1 MSNKRSAEKAG
12 FDSYPDNEL
21 LRCDDA
27 FTIDDPSLLQ
37 DVPFAEFIEQAPG
50 QAQDAVLPSA
60 EVAAEFSRAAVEA
73 AGEARD
79 ATAQQTAQLSS
90 TKKSRKKKAEGTKES
105 RVSRLDRQK
114 KSAESD
120 EALVDD
126 FRNPYEP
133 EVYDLEGED
142 PAKLK
147 PAKCTMSNPKKDKTG
162 KCGTEDSKL
171 VDLRPYYHE
180 WQRCR
185 KVNARIIWYNE
196 NKDRPKD
203 NQAKKPYSRATAACD
218 RCIHTRSKCNS
229 AGDTRCDN
237 CINSGSRCTETNW
250 STGYSY
256 IRGQRAAVI
265 RKFETLE
272 KNLGEKD
279 AEIALLQERYGRLQE
294 GCNKWQS
301 WAVYVCE
308 TRNTH
313 PPPEDLCPKR
323 KFTDLLENFRQRY
336 NLLISPSANGAP
348 PRSSHAPNRIS
359 RNTGYRRNNRENNVA
374 QIPSNGSDGPN
385 QENRELG
392 PTQTAPSYPQ
402 HNAAQPA
409 RFQHTSSQSD
419 YSHTGSPHQDLFHA
433 YNAAGCSSFKPAAC
447 NLYDGLVD
455 MTTMSH
461 ELSTNTSNPYNTPA
475 LNTEQVATIES
486 LRREYAESQYCQGPQ
501 SNQTDYYALPEDDNI
516 QGDPQTEPNP
526 GDSSGDPQICYV
538 YPGVQQLFNVPYNVY
553 DE

>member
-1 MSNKRSAEKAG
+1 MSNKRNAEQAG
-12 FDSYPDNEL
+12 FDSYHDNEL
-21 LRCDDA
+21 LRCDDT

-37 DVPFAEFIEQAPG
+37 DVSFAEFIEQATPG
-50 QAQDAVLPSA
+50 QAQDAVFPSA
-60 EVAAEFSRAAVEA
+60 EVTAESSRAAVEA
-73 AGEARD
+73 AGETRD
-79 ATAQQTAQLSS
+79 ATAQQTAQPSPM
-90 TKKSRKKKAEGTKES
+90 KKSRKKKVEGTKES
-105 RVSRLDRQK
+105 RVARLDRQK

-142 PAKLK
+142 PANLK
-147 PAKCTMSNPKKDKTG
+147 PAKYTMSKPKKDKTG

-185 KVNARIIWYNE
+185 KVNAQIIWYNK

-203 NQAKKPYSRATAACD
+203 NQANKPYSRATAACD
-218 RCIHTRSKCNS
+218 RCIHTRSKCN
-229 AGDTRCDN
+229 R
-237 CINSGSRCTETNW
+237 
-250 STGYSY
+250 YSY

-272 KNLGEKD
+272 KSLGEKD
-279 AEIALLQERYGRLQE
+279 AEIALLQERYRRLQE
-294 GCNKWQS
+294 GYNKWQA

-308 TRNTH
+308 TRNAH

-323 KFTDLLENFRQRY
+323 KFTDLLENFRQQY
-336 NLLISPSANGAP
+336 NRLISPSTNGAP
-348 PRSSHAPNRIS
+348 PRSSHVPNRIS
-359 RNTGYRRNNRENNVA
+359 RNTGYRSNNGGNNVA
-374 QIPSNGSDGPN
+374 RIPSNGSEGPN

-419 YSHTGSPHQDLFHA
+419 YSHTGSPHQDSFHA
-433 YNAAGCSSFKPAAC
+433 CNAAGYSSFKPVAC
-447 NLYDGLVD
+447 NPYDGQVD

-461 ELSTNTSNPYNTPA
+461 ELPTNPSNPYNTPV
-475 LNTEQVATIES
+475 LNVEQVAAIES
-486 LRREYAESQYCQGPQ
+486 RRRECAASQYYQGPQ
-501 SNQTDYYALPEDDNI
+501 SNQPDYYALPEDDNI
-516 QGDPQTEPNP
+516 QGDPQTEPNS
-526 GDSSGDPQICYV
+526 GDSGGDPQIGYV
-538 YPGVQQLFNVPYNVY
+538 YPGGQQLFSVPYNVY